1 MIWPSSGTMRPSC
14 LHDVSVGRLAAIPFA
29 GGPLFY
35 QNDLR
40 IRKVRETMRTLK
52 RTAVFLLTLLWL
64 AGCGLCSFAA
74 GDQPVLWAA
83 QTEQSAVLYL
93 PQSGDVT
100 ECLVGSVKCTG
111 VQSKAISELE
121 HPIHTLILLD
131 NSLSIPKESR
141 ETISKILDNLVGNRM
156 QGELYTI
163 ATISDDIRYLCS
175 AESDYLSLGSAIDGI
190 TYENQ
195 NTQLTDRVYEA
206 VQKLYDADPTQLCR
220 VVIISDGVDDKQIG
234 YTRTELENLLR
245 SCGYPIYTVGCGP
258 NDTAER
264 KTKLEN
270 LFALSRVNR
279 GQSWY
284 LAETNDTFAIAKG
297 ICEYNGAQ
305 RVTAKLPDEVCDGST
320 RAIQVTCGGTGYSTQ
335 LKMPFVAA
343 SEPASSVSSAPA
355 SSAVEPVQDNSNQTR
370 MLLLLAGAGAAVV
383 IVLVVVFVVLGRK
396 KKADAKKKDAPKDPP
411 LPARHG
417 TVVVTVDDDTPGVQ
431 KTWNA
436 EKRPAPAPVRPKP
449 QPVPPPQPVDPGDA
463 TVRMFGRSTPFG
475 ETAAAGARTPVLR
488 LTDLNNAANTYEVPL
503 DDIVTIGRSAG
514 CRLVLSRPSVSHSQC
529 DIFVQNGR
537 VCITNRSATNPT
549 CVNGHPVG
557 TASPLPDGCVLTMG
571 NEKMKVVIV

>member
-1 MIWPSSGTMRPSC
+1 
-14 LHDVSVGRLAAIPFA
+14 
-29 GGPLFY
+29 
-35 QNDLR
+35 
-40 IRKVRETMRTLK
+40 MRTLK

-175 AESDYLSLGSAIDGI
+175 AESDYLSLGSAIDDI

-355 SSAVEPVQDNSNQTR
+355 SSAAEPVQDNSNQTR

-383 IVLVVVFVVLGRK
+383 IVLVVLLALNSCKDTLGAVIDQATG
-396 KKADAKKKDAPKDPP
+396 KADTVQEEDTTQWAEPTSDPLSLEGIGDPSAKY
-411 LPARHG
+411 
-417 TVVVTVDDDTPGVQ
+417 
-431 KTWNA
+431 
-436 EKRPAPAPVRPKP
+436 
-449 QPVPPPQPVDPGDA
+449 
-463 TVRMFGRSTPFG
+463 
-475 ETAAAGARTPVLR
+475 AAAAVNSCLNIVFNGIWSRQTDYFTAPNGVITITGYGTAEGTQKYKIALWRKVDGGAQYVDGSTYYIKTDGQNYRCSIGGLDPAASYR
-488 LTDLNNAANTYEVPL
+488 LTISYDSSRYYLYGGLKVEG
-503 DDIVTIGRSAG
+503 IAG
-514 CRLVLSRPSVSHSQC
+514 
-529 DIFVQNGR
+529 
-537 VCITNRSATNPT
+537 
-549 CVNGHPVG
+549 
-557 TASPLPDGCVLTMG
+557 
-571 NEKMKVVIV
+571 

>member
-1 MIWPSSGTMRPSC
+1 
-14 LHDVSVGRLAAIPFA
+14 
-29 GGPLFY
+29 
-35 QNDLR
+35 
-40 IRKVRETMRTLK
+40 MRTLK

-175 AESDYLSLGSAIDGI
+175 AESDYLSLGSAIDDI

-370 MLLLLAGAGAAVV
+370 MLLLLAGAGVAVV

-503 DDIVTIGRSAG
+503 DGIVTIGRSAG